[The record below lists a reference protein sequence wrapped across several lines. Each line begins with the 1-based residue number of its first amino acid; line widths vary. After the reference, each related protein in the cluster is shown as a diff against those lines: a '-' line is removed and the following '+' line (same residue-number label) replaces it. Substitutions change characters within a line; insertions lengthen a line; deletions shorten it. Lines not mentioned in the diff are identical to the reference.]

1 MSFGIQTAHRA
12 ECSGGVGREGKL
24 LGERNK
30 FNNRKSFDYSLKKA
44 QISVIYDHV
53 RDGGRRRRGVR
64 NEGGKDLG
72 NHDII

>member
-44 QISVIYDHV
+44 QISIIYDHMRDGGEEGV
-53 RDGGRRRRGVR
+53 RDG
-64 NEGGKDLG
+64 GGKDLG